1 MQLPSRARP
10 WALACVTACAAGS
23 VAGHQHAVFLFVDA
37 DGTPRYADQ
46 AMDASYR
53 ELLAPSPQP
62 SRSTAD
68 EALIHELATA
78 HGVGVSLV
86 RAVVAVESGGR
97 PNAVSPKGAR
107 GLMQL
112 MPSTASALGLR
123 TSQDLHD
130 PRRNLDAGI
139 RHLKQLLASHQ
150 GNVAL
155 ALAAYN
161 AGSGAVA
168 RHGQRIPP
176 YRETMLYV
184 PAVLARTAQP

>member
-1 MQLPSRARP
+1 
-10 WALACVTACAAGS
+10 LA
-23 VAGHQHAVFLFVDA
+23 AVHD
-37 DGTPRYADQ
+37 
-46 AMDASYR
+46 
-53 ELLAPSPQP
+53 
-62 SRSTAD
+62 
-68 EALIHELATA
+68 
-78 HGVGVSLV
+78 VGVSLV
-86 RAVVAVESGGR
+86 RAVVAVESAGR
-97 PNAVSPKGAR
+97 PIAVSPKGAR

-112 MPSTASALGLR
+112 MPSTAIALGLR
-123 TSQDLHD
+123 TRQDLHD

-168 RHGQRIPP
+168 RHGHRIPP

-184 PAVLARTAQP
+184 PAVLARAAQP